1 MANVFS
7 TATLGLRVDVNQF
20 NKNMSGAARTATH
33 ALESMRLSADAFND
47 KWRDLTDGIKD
58 TKRIISGIL
67 ISQGFYTL
75 MNGLSMGAAAAL
87 EFSMNM
93 ETAAVSMEYFVDGTD
108 KAAKSL
114 AFLREMNAFAAE
126 TPFSTEDA
134 LSMSKYMQAVGI
146 SMNSTKSVLQV
157 ITDAAAATGA
167 TQENLQRIVF
177 ALGQMQTKGRIA
189 NEEIRQLANANIPIY
204 EILQEE
210 LNLTGEEISNIGN
223 YWIDADK
230 AIVAILRGLEKRYDG
245 ASERISNTVS
255 GMTDTIVDD
264 LKIIAQHAG
273 SGAYSALAGNLTGIR
288 DALDR
293 YREIAAEQGSMGL
306 FNQILIDLDAT
317 GQAGERILALIG
329 NVRQLSSQLY
339 GLYLNA
345 QPLIDVFGTG
355 LYASIS
361 AAGMTL
367 SSFISIANNAI
378 QVLNDLGITT
388 GTTGQVLA
396 SLYVAYKVSTW
407 LGALGQAAA
416 AAGYRLYEMSTAAM
430 AVLPASLQA
439 HKGLTL
445 LTAGLAGLVTYGLTA
460 LGVFQMLNNA
470 FAGLDTSK
478 TGGNIFPD
486 DYTEAL
492 KEYQQQMAEYNE
504 AIKKYQADFNAPYT
518 SVDDGVDKATSD
530 LDKLE
535 KENKKTANAVKN
547 DWVASFDEVY
557 SIPDQNK
564 GGGGAGDDAGIKMPD
579 FGSLLTLPEIKFP
592 IIDQLLPEMPEFPW
606 NDVYGG
612 GLMESEV
619 MNSDWWKSFLPFVA
633 AGAALQIGK
642 IMSKNHADAKAAN
655 AINVADVRKAVELGA
670 DDLRKVYK
678 ETLSKYDEAESLLR
692 KTLTELRNPKN
703 TDELQDVLSR
713 NLDRLVDSTEKTV
726 TKLDEVQDALKLTG
740 SARRDTSVFSL
751 AQRQS
756 ELNRLTKNID
766 EIAALQQKLADNAVA
781 TSSAGE
787 AIRKEISALRDD
799 TVRRYIKYAGKY
811 GSDAMLEDMARTVNI
826 TMPSLSSSLEDLG
839 KNLSKLVDMSAD
851 GFKNVD
857 AASSLLADTK
867 KLLGTISDQYDA
879 LGITAETVSKMRGQ
893 LDIISKAVTARK
905 TSAVNEEMLGA
916 LRAALDNKE
925 AFKDA
930 TGALGLELTR
940 LDEIAS
946 DMRKVAGESDITA
959 GALSKAVQLFDEM
972 RATSVT
978 SAQTQI
984 NLNAA
989 FKKNWDRLLSGY
1001 MPETLGAIQ
1010 RMETLGGAGLLR
1022 QFTDG
1027 TTLLKN
1033 ISSKLD
1039 VAITEAANN
1048 AQILPILRALKV
1060 DFEAVTKGTSTGI
1073 GLSAKYMPQLLAAV
1087 QQAATEAGVD
1097 AAVTAASLS
1106 KLTEA
1111 VNRGF
1116 KSVNTKS
1123 IENYLTALRNPA
1135 PPRVARDT
1143 FSVKLADASIDIAE
1157 SAKTIEEAIDRL
1169 YDAADKL
1176 VTETAIA
1183 QGISKG
1189 EATARYNDIVS
1200 EAVSALR
1207 KDFYDINF
1215 RRETPVRGI
1224 SQEAFKEEMRNIGI
1238 ELRTLPD
1245 SQADVLL
1252 KGIRSTAYDAL
1263 DALEASRSAE
1273 WAGFVRTLKEG
1284 GVFDVRKAL
1293 ATGGDMGALYT
1304 GQVSFGATPL
1314 RVLIQNLLA
1323 DTPLAAALRTPPG
1336 SATNA
1341 ISRFAGNEAEM
1352 PALRILAEYLEE
1364 NNKALYKTAS
1374 YIDESRKTLVQL
1386 DGAIGDL
1393 AGAQYPVDT
1402 KVLSS
1407 SSYNRIMSVLEQ
1419 VADID
1424 GKTIKVSAEGFQ
1436 KFLEVEPSYALQ
1448 IAAQAKVLGTNTAS
1462 LAIFDQQVSGLLK
1475 TLGDVSDINIA
1486 TRTGEN
1492 VLKSRI
1498 REAIVDALSDS
1509 TTKKT
1514 FADTLRLIEFEIPES
1529 AKKTVD
1535 DLSDFLRWSE
1545 ITISEMARDMKLSNE
1560 DLIKLFDIRLASG
1573 ESIGAEGLFRYI
1585 GKNFTWGN
1593 NAPGAINQLIRALDP
1608 LLKSGRAEYIAEG
1621 VRRLSAI
1628 QGTLQATLDTA
1639 KQGTKLTDE
1648 LVVRLQTNKM
1658 GGAIQEV
1665 RMTGEEILST
1675 IRNIDEYQKAIS
1687 GYQYA
1692 LVTQTNDYLRQLA
1705 EAKALGKG
1713 LTDVAYTTV
1722 KNGEVIEHTVE
1733 EILRKAISSSK
1744 QLEKIYTAVD
1754 KKLSSQLA
1762 SMLEMGRLT
1771 DVENPFRVANIYEL
1785 TEILEEFRD
1794 GTKALNSASDEL
1806 PKVVK
1811 EALSTATV
1819 NVQDEIADT
1828 VSMLEAGAK
1837 AQLDAADDI
1846 KQALEQGK
1854 LAGSTS
1860 ANEAAEAI
1868 REATAATKAATE
1880 NAAEAAEHSADAAK
1894 AAREAAEAASAAS
1907 TGTGSV
1913 KFGNYL
1919 STDDLLKLLQ
1929 EVKFD
1934 PSKTYT
1940 VLRNEGTG
1948 MGETVV
1954 KISGKRLSEMQEL
1967 GSTGLIQATIL
1978 DEYGKTIYEPAMQLS
1993 AAATDFAKLL
2003 NFVGSDDG
2011 MKLASLLGMDN
2022 FLKFSNNFMDE
2033 LVAKILTDAGKTP
2046 TIAFSD
2052 AVGGLM
2058 DDFFA
2063 SIDDVDFDSV
2073 TKLIGEAY
2081 SGIGDNFVK
2090 NLDLLLD
2097 GGLSPKLA
2105 KKVTQYLDDVIGDGL
2120 GITAEEV
2127 SRQLSKSTTL
2137 LGRGVTKKYADEISL
2152 AAEEA
2157 LESASKQVADSLGTI
2172 APELKLSDDLA
2183 EALSE
2188 AGSLGKVA
2196 GKGAGAVG
2204 KGLKASD
2211 IIFDGVAG
2219 IGVLDVLGIGL
2230 EGYLAAGDA
2239 AAINNIV
2246 TGSLQQDSELTE
2258 ALAKLDAAGVS
2269 LGELAA
2275 TGEGFFHSLKSWFGA
2290 GDLTNAAYSS
2300 VGVETG
2306 ATALG
2311 GLATLGVGAL
2321 STAAWPAALAGAIV
2335 SAGTSLIYGLTGGDT
2350 VGNQYSD
2357 AYISALEH
2365 DTIYNNALKAG
2376 LTEEEA
2382 RLVSD
2387 KELALYGDL
2396 ILSDLDTGFWKGEDM
2411 KKFLYGQTDG
2421 YGQAASRLSGTSE
2434 YATQN
2439 RLMRLMQA
2447 LGDKDVYMVEWS
2459 EGNSTPIDYGGRGAA
2474 TTARGETWQQM
2485 YKDSQDLGLEDVL
2498 YQTGNL
2504 EGMVQV
2510 LDYIFKRGNY
2520 DSDVAKEF
2528 FKNYGE
2534 EELAYLR
2541 TTEYGDY
2548 MEAYENAEEF
2558 VSMLNELGVLST
2570 DLQAFIDEGQ
2580 LAGVIQAAVNFK
2592 NDANASMSAMLDVFK
2607 QFSAPVDGVDGAYV
2621 QKQAS
2626 WISSDD
2632 DMSDDQAGQAMLN
2645 VFNGMSKEVTDMLL
2659 EEYGI
2664 AINAQVKEF
2673 ENSSGQMVSELYT
2686 AVQLDTAKL
2695 QDDIVGWTVDLP
2707 DNISLDGASLSA
2719 NDIEVLA
2726 QAGIQINSDGTV
2738 SFMKALNENITGTER
2753 EASLTADDLSKYVLD
2768 TLAGSGISI
2777 NAGEKSAGVDLD
2789 SAALA
2794 GNMTSAMF
2802 RSTLSSGEVS
2812 QAMLDAL
2819 SGLGRVLD
2827 SGYIE
2832 ITNKAVLNGEMT
2844 IAEYIDSMGAAA
2856 DRLSPEVRDAL
2867 LRIDA
2872 VIAQGGEA
2880 SAQAA
2885 AEWADGI
2892 KMKSPI
2898 DADELTPEIQ
2908 AAFKE
2913 IGISFAYEGDQLMM
2927 GINRLGD
2934 NLKDGMTL
2942 IPEETWD
2949 TLNESVKMGLRAL
2962 GVTWTTEAGM
2972 VKVDI
2977 SNTLGSL
2984 VSANDITPSI
2994 TAAFDQLGYTFSYN
3008 GDRIV
3013 GILDEKG
3020 NLVKNS
3026 LLKIPE
3032 EIYNTIDPAVITALE
3047 DLGADISLTGDQAM
3061 IDLSALISTGVGDVV
3076 ATFVEQP
3083 ELWNQ
3088 IPEQVKATLEQAG
3101 IVTEEGLLKINSKTI
3116 SGLQPIGE
3124 KWVGFWENMPE
3135 DTREAMEQAG
3145 INTDQGLFTIEKYI
3159 DETSIPD
3166 GVDAIIKKFDELP
3179 PEMQEAILA
3188 AGDAINENGY
3198 VIYDATADAVL
3209 SMEEAIIANKDG
3221 AITAAQ
3227 TMAEEI
3233 GKAVSEAIRSAAQLE
3248 NLQTRAKSIANSGLF
3263 HWGETTDTG
3272 TSATYNKEGYT
3283 VFKTY
3288 SSSGSHNG
3296 YVVFKNSTGESKR
3309 LSKDEYEKFN
3319 GFATGGTTTE
3329 GLTLAGERGRELAV
3343 LPNGKIVMLGANG
3356 RGELADLPEGT
3367 RVLNNEDT
3375 EAVLKYAGPVTGI
3388 RKLAEGNTTI
3398 KETGLLDTRVGTVA
3412 SAPEGEE
3419 TVDFSSQTIGNIDAI
3434 VSSYMTAHKE
3444 AMEVAIRG
3452 AVGALSEIQTSESN
3466 ELTQVLSEGFSS
3478 IVGAVDSN
3486 ISKLSGS
3493 LTAAIDAAAD
3503 SVQNA
3508 VSTIRVNVNKGSNI
3522 ATGGSTGTGTGNK
3535 PSSNSG
3541 SNSGSNIGS
3550 TVGSLIGPVIGS
3562 IPGLIGSIAGGTIG
3576 SVIGNLVRNKS
3587 RVAGSAKGSLV
3598 TKDALYRAGELGLNE
3613 AIIPLEQ
3620 PDVLDKVGS
3629 AIGGY
3634 VTTGAAVTKE
3644 DIDAATQ
3651 LLIEAWAVAVRGAVA
3666 AITENQ
3672 VNYTNELGG
3681 KIEGIIDVVDE
3692 NLGKLEALETLAAA
3706 VDTLSSYIQQI
3717 NSEVPQNTETLAAAV
3732 DTLSSYI
3739 QQINSE
3745 VQQNT
3750 ETTATGFDELPVG
3763 LTAEFGQWFVDSLA
3777 AAREAY
3783 GSATTDADRAAAHQ
3797 IAEDVRSLL
3806 GYSGGPDGSQYIPL
3820 SPSGDS
3826 DALTGI
3832 AEQLSTK
3839 LDANAASI
3847 IAQLVSIE
3855 KTGSTFYD
3863 QLLKSDVETYNKWS
3877 ATYAAAQSN
3886 LQSIVNAAAITV
3898 ANEVGS
3904 YVNWSQNTISALQ
3917 AEIASLRAA
3926 LSSTS
3931 TRSTIKGSAKG
3942 SLVTKDALY
3951 RAGELGLNEAI
3962 IPLEQPDVLDKVGK
3976 AIGEEVPGTAVSIK
3990 ELTARVTYTDDALS
4004 QLNGLLEAN
4013 IVIHKEAMEVAIRGA
4028 VGALSEIQTDES
4040 NELTQALSEGFNGTS
4055 HDLTKAISEASS
4067 SITEAISSQTSSLTS
4082 AIDSA
4087 SDSVAAAISNIKLSA
4102 GSSLAGKEDGNTSGG
4117 SAGTSGTGTGTAG
4130 SNTGSVVGSLIGPV
4144 IGSIPGLIG
4153 GTIGAVIGGLISSS
4167 KNTARVR
4174 GSASGSL
4181 VTKDAL
4187 YRAGELGLNEAIIP
4201 LERPD
4206 VLSKVGKAIGE
4217 EVPTAKQDNKHISTY
4232 VLFTDDSLKQLGGVL
4247 DTYTTVHK
4255 EAMEVAIRGA
4265 VGALLEYQTN
4275 DSTRIWELIS
4285 ESTNTIAD
4293 ELSSQTETI
4302 SDTADSLSGDI
4313 TNAANS
4319 TGSSITSAIGRLSST
4334 LSSAISA
4341 AAADITAA
4349 VNSIEIN
4356 TGFGPNINVSAGGIG
4371 IDDSSGD
4378 SAGTSGTG
4386 TAGPNTGSVVGGLI
4400 GPVIGSIPGLIGGT
4414 IGGIISGVVG
4424 GLTGKKNKKSKIKG
4438 SAGGSLVTEDALY
4451 RAGELGLNEAIIPLE
4466 RPDVLRQVGS
4476 AIASF
4481 MPPER
4486 EQLVAVAGM
4495 RNAGVNV
4502 QPPAAPVQDPR
4513 FTADALAQ
4521 RVLETVL
4528 PQIAFAAASNG
4539 DEENKRPLYVGT
4551 LIADEQGLKTLE
4563 RRLYDIRQLEATRR

>member
-273 SGAYSALAGNLTGIR
+273 SGAYSALAENLTGIR

-293 YREIAAEQGSMGL
+293 YREIATEQGSMGL

-329 NVRQLSSQLY
+329 NVRQLGSQLY

-367 SSFISIANNAI
+367 SSFISIANNAV

-416 AAGYRLYEMSTAAM
+416 AAGYRLYEVSTAAM

-530 LDKLE
+530 LEKLE

-564 GGGGAGDDAGIKMPD
+564 GGGGAGDDTGIEMPD

-619 MNSDWWKSFLPFVA
+619 MNSNWWKSFLPFIA

-642 IMSKNHADAKAAN
+642 IMAKNHADAKAAN
-655 AINVADVRKAVELGA
+655 AKNAADVRKAVELGA

-678 ETLSKYDEAESLLR
+678 ETLSKYDEAESLLH

-703 TDELQDVLSR
+703 TAELQDVLSR

-740 SARRDTSVFSL
+740 SARRDTSVFGL

-756 ELNRLTKNID
+756 QLNRLTKNID

-799 TVRRYIKYAGKY
+799 TVRGYIKYAGKY

-839 KNLSKLVDMSAD
+839 KNLGKLVDMSAD

-879 LGITAETVSKMRGQ
+879 LGITAETVSKMQGQ
-893 LDIISKAVTARK
+893 LGIISKAVTARK
-905 TSAVNEEMLGA
+905 TSAVNEEMLGV

-930 TGALGLELTR
+930 TGVLGLELTR

-972 RATSVT
+972 RAASVT

-989 FKKNWDRLLSGY
+989 FKKNWGRLLSGY

-1048 AQILPILRALKV
+1048 AQVLPILKALKA

-1087 QQAATEAGVD
+1087 QQAATEAGAD

-1123 IENYLTALRNPA
+1123 IESYLTALRNPA
-1135 PPRVARDT
+1135 PPRVAQDT

-1157 SAKTIEEAIDRL
+1157 SAKTIEEAVDKL

-1183 QGISKG
+1183 QGVSKG

-1224 SQEAFKEEMRNIGI
+1224 SQEAFKEEMRNIGV

-1284 GVFDVRKAL
+1284 GVFDIRKAL
-1293 ATGGDMGALYT
+1293 ATGGDMGALYA

-1436 KFLEVEPSYALQ
+1436 KFLEVETSYALQ

-1492 VLKSRI
+1492 ILKSRI

-1535 DLSDFLRWSE
+1535 ELSDFLRWSE
-1545 ITISEMARDMKLSNE
+1545 ITISEMARDMKLSTD

-1593 NAPGAINQLIRALDP
+1593 NAPGAVNQLIRALDP
-1608 LLKSGRAEYIAEG
+1608 LLKSGRTEYIAEG

-1713 LTDVAYTTV
+1713 LTDAAYTTV

-1744 QLEKIYTAVD
+1744 QLEKIHTVVD

-1837 AQLDAADDI
+1837 AQLDAADAI

-1894 AAREAAEAASAAS
+1894 AAREAAEAAYTAGA
-1907 TGTGSV
+1907 GTGSV

-1919 STDDLLKLLQ
+1919 STDELLKLFQ

-1948 MGETVV
+1948 MGETVA

-1967 GSTGLIQATIL
+1967 GRTGLIQATIL
-1978 DEYGKTIYEPAMQLS
+1978 DEYGKIVYEPAMQLS

-2011 MKLASLLGMDN
+2011 MKLASLLGMDD

-2058 DDFFA
+2058 DEFFA
-2063 SIDDVDFDSV
+2063 SIDDADFDSI
-2073 TKLIGEAY
+2073 TKLISEAY
-2081 SGIGDNFVK
+2081 SGVGDNFVK

-2105 KKVTQYLDDVIGDGL
+2105 KKVTSYLDDVIGDGL
-2120 GITAEEV
+2120 GLTAEEV

-2157 LESASKQVADSLGTI
+2157 LESASKQVADALGTVT
-2172 APELKLSDDLA
+2172 PELKLSDDLA

-2196 GKGAGAVG
+2196 GESASAVG
-2204 KGLKASD
+2204 KGLKAGD
-2211 IIFDGVAG
+2211 IIFGGAAGVG
-2219 IGVLDVLGIGL
+2219 LLDVLGIGL
-2230 EGYLAAGDA
+2230 EGYFAAGDA

-2246 TGSLQQDSELTE
+2246 TGGLQQDSELTE

-2275 TGEGFFHSLKSWFGA
+2275 TGEGFFHSLKGWFGA

-2311 GLATLGVGAL
+2311 GLAALGVGAL

-2396 ILSDLDTGFWKGEDM
+2396 ILSDLDTGFWKGDDM

-2421 YGQAASRLSGTSE
+2421 YDQAASRLSGTSE

-2459 EGNSTPIDYGGRGAA
+2459 EGNSTPIDYGSGGAA
-2474 TTARGETWQQM
+2474 TKARGETWQQM

-2570 DLQAFIDEGQ
+2570 DLQTFIDEGQ

-2632 DMSDDQAGQAMLN
+2632 DMSDDQAGQAILN

-2686 AVQLDTAKL
+2686 AVQLNTAKL

-2738 SFMKALNENITGTER
+2738 SFMKALNENTTGTER

-2768 TLAGSGISI
+2768 TLAGSGITI

-2892 KMKSPI
+2892 TMKSPI

-2927 GINRLGD
+2927 VINRLGD

-2977 SNTLGSL
+2977 SSTLGSL

-3008 GDRIV
+3008 GDRII

-3020 NLVKNS
+3020 NLVKDN

-3032 EIYNTIDPAVITALE
+3032 EIYNTIDPAVVTALE
-3047 DLGADISLTGDQAM
+3047 DLGADISLTGGQAM
-3061 IDLSALISTGVGDVV
+3061 IDLSALVSTGVGDVI

-3088 IPEQVKATLEQAG
+3088 IPEQVKATLAQAG

-3209 SMEEAIIANKDG
+3209 SMEEAITENKDG

-3233 GKAVSEAIRSAAQLE
+3233 GKAVSEAILSAAQLE
-3248 NLQTRAKSIANSGLF
+3248 NLQERAKSIANSGLF
-3263 HWGETTDTG
+3263 HWGETTDMG

-3288 SSSGSHNG
+3288 SASGSHNG
-3296 YVVFKNSTGESKR
+3296 YVVFKNSTGEGKR

-3319 GFATGGTTTE
+3319 GFATGGTTTK
-3329 GLTLAGERGRELAV
+3329 GLTLAGEQGRELAV

-3356 RGELADLPEGT
+3356 HGELADLPEGT
-3367 RVLNNEDT
+3367 RILNNEDT
-3375 EAVLKYAGPVTGI
+3375 EQVMKYAGSQAT
-3388 RKLAEGNTTI
+3388 LSAYADGNA
-3398 KETGLLDTRVGTVA
+3398 DVV
-3412 SAPEGEE
+3412 
-3419 TVDFSSQTIGNIDAI
+3419 
-3434 VSSYMTAHKE
+3434 VSSDAGAE
-3444 AMEVAIRG
+3444 AGNSSVATLVSFVQALFEAYNASLMQDEEVPVSGPQDNSAEVVALAIRG
-3452 AVGALSEIQTSESN
+3452 AVAAITEFIGAQSAAHIDSVDEAATRIVEAIESGTTELDNSLSSAISSLKSAVSDSYSRSSDDTYDWRKVVAEAAKEWAAATTDEEREAAHKKAEEARATQGFSGGPDGSQFIILTPEQQAEILGKTTIRASAYGSLVSSDQLVRVGEYGKSEAILPLEQPSVMAGVGDAIGAYVTPQTGITVDDINAAVQLLSEAWALALRGAVAAVTENQVNYTAELGGKIEGIIDVVDDNLGELEALESLATAVTNLSSLIQGIKTAVEDSTTTTATGFSELPAGLTAEFGQWFIDSLETAREAYGSATTDEERAAAHQMAEDVRALLGYSGGPDGSQRIPLRGYADGTDGAYEALMSAQSQHNTDLLRQLETSEKAT
-3466 ELTQVLSEGFSS
+3466 EAFR
-3478 IVGAVDSN
+3478 DSLLKTFLDN
-3486 ISKLSGS
+3486 YSKFMASY
-3493 LTAAIDAAAD
+3493 AAAN
-3503 SVQNA
+3503 SEELATINAAAVTVANA
-3508 VSTIRVNVNKGSNI
+3508 VGSYVDWSQNTISALQSEVASLQSALASGNLSTIKGS
-3522 ATGGSTGTGTGNK
+3522 A
-3535 PSSNSG
+3535 
-3541 SNSGSNIGS
+3541 
-3550 TVGSLIGPVIGS
+3550 
-3562 IPGLIGSIAGGTIG
+3562 
-3576 SVIGNLVRNKS
+3576 R
-3587 RVAGSAKGSLV
+3587 GSLV
-3598 TKDALYRAGELGLNE
+3598 TKDALYRAGEGGLNE

-3620 PDVLDKVGS
+3620 PAIMGKVGATIAS
-3629 AIGGY
+3629 YVPTGGGDYSEVLNHIDLNAETIALAI
-3634 VTTGAAVTKE
+3634 
-3644 DIDAATQ
+3644 
-3651 LLIEAWAVAVRGAVA
+3651 RGAVA
-3666 AITENQ
+3666 AVAENEG
-3672 VNYTNELGG
+3672 NYTNELFG

-3692 NLGKLEALETLAAA
+3692 NLGELEALES
-3706 VDTLSSYIQQI
+3706 LSSSVSNLGNVAGAISELRSTFEETNVTISGLPGALSAEIVTAMTEQI
-3717 NSEVPQNTETLAAAV
+3717 AQAGIDYNN
-3732 DTLSSYI
+3732 
-3739 QQINSE
+3739 
-3745 VQQNT
+3745 
-3750 ETTATGFDELPVG
+3750 
-3763 LTAEFGQWFVDSLA
+3763 
-3777 AAREAY
+3777 
-3783 GSATTDADRAAAHQ
+3783 ATTDEERELAHRT
-3797 IAEDVRSLL
+3797 AEEARKVL
-3806 GYSGGPDGSQYIPL
+3806 GYSGGPDGSEYIPL
-3820 SPSGDS
+3820 NNYSSIFTAQGDVLQS
-3826 DALTGI
+3826 I
-3832 AEQLSTK
+3832 AEQFTTLFSTQHSEIK
-3839 LDANAASI
+3839 LQLTTLAKNQDTFVTTLTAQIGSGKDEI
-3847 IAQLVSIE
+3847 IAEIQA
-3855 KTGSTFYD
+3855 GS
-3863 QLLKSDVETYNKWS
+3863 
-3877 ATYAAAQSN
+3877 
-3886 LQSIVNAAAITV
+3886 ITV
-3898 ANEVGS
+3898 ANAVGS
-3904 YVNWSQNTISALQ
+3904 YVDWSQNTISSLQRQVATLQSAL
-3917 AEIASLRAA
+3917 AASK
-3926 LSSTS
+3926 T
-3931 TRSTIKGSAKG
+3931 AK
-3942 SLVTKDALY
+3942 
-3951 RAGELGLNEAI
+3951 
-3962 IPLEQPDVLDKVGK
+3962 
-3976 AIGEEVPGTAVSIK
+3976 
-3990 ELTARVTYTDDALS
+3990 
-4004 QLNGLLEAN
+4004 
-4013 IVIHKEAMEVAIRGA
+4013 
-4028 VGALSEIQTDES
+4028 
-4040 NELTQALSEGFNGTS
+4040 
-4055 HDLTKAISEASS
+4055 
-4067 SITEAISSQTSSLTS
+4067 
-4082 AIDSA
+4082 
-4087 SDSVAAAISNIKLSA
+4087 
-4102 GSSLAGKEDGNTSGG
+4102 
-4117 SAGTSGTGTGTAG
+4117 
-4130 SNTGSVVGSLIGPV
+4130 
-4144 IGSIPGLIG
+4144 
-4153 GTIGAVIGGLISSS
+4153 
-4167 KNTARVR
+4167 

-4187 YRAGELGLNEAIIP
+4187 YRAGE
-4201 LERPD
+4201 
-4206 VLSKVGKAIGE
+4206 
-4217 EVPTAKQDNKHISTY
+4217 
-4232 VLFTDDSLKQLGGVL
+4232 F
-4247 DTYTTVHK
+4247 
-4255 EAMEVAIRGA
+4255 
-4265 VGALLEYQTN
+4265 
-4275 DSTRIWELIS
+4275 
-4285 ESTNTIAD
+4285 
-4293 ELSSQTETI
+4293 
-4302 SDTADSLSGDI
+4302 
-4313 TNAANS
+4313 
-4319 TGSSITSAIGRLSST
+4319 
-4334 LSSAISA
+4334 
-4341 AAADITAA
+4341 
-4349 VNSIEIN
+4349 
-4356 TGFGPNINVSAGGIG
+4356 
-4371 IDDSSGD
+4371 
-4378 SAGTSGTG
+4378 
-4386 TAGPNTGSVVGGLI
+4386 
-4400 GPVIGSIPGLIGGT
+4400 
-4414 IGGIISGVVG
+4414 
-4424 GLTGKKNKKSKIKG
+4424 
-4438 SAGGSLVTEDALY
+4438 
-4451 RAGELGLNEAIIPLE
+4451 GLNEAIIPLE

-4502 QPPAAPVQDPR
+4502 QPPTAPVQDPR

-4528 PQIAFAAASNG
+4528 PQIAFAAAGNG

>member
-20 NKNMSGAARTATH
+20 NKNMSGAARTATQ
-33 ALESMRLSADAFND
+33 ALESMRLSADAFSD
-47 KWRDLTDGIKD
+47 KWKGITDGIKD

-114 AFLREMNAFAAE
+114 AFLREMNSFAAE

-264 LKIIAQHAG
+264 LKIIAQQAG
-273 SGAYSALAGNLTGIR
+273 SGVYDALAENLTGIR

-293 YREIAAEQGSMGL
+293 YREIATEQGSMGL

-317 GQAGERILALIG
+317 GQVGERILALIG
-329 NVRQLSSQLY
+329 NVRQLGSQLY

-367 SSFISIANNAI
+367 SSFISIANNAV

-407 LGALGQAAA
+407 LGALGQTAA

-504 AIKKYQADFNAPYT
+504 AIKKYQEDFNAPYT

-530 LDKLE
+530 LEELE

-557 SIPDQNK
+557 SIPDQNQS
-564 GGGGAGDDAGIKMPD
+564 GSGTGDDDGIEVPD

-592 IIDQLLPEMPEFPW
+592 TIDQLLPEMPEFPW
-606 NDVYGG
+606 NDVYGD

-619 MNSDWWKSFLPFVA
+619 MNSNWWKSFLPFVA

-655 AINVADVRKAVELGA
+655 AKHAEDVRKAVELGA

-692 KTLTELRNPKN
+692 KNLTELRNPKN
-703 TDELQDVLSR
+703 TAELQDVLSR

-740 SARRDTSVFSL
+740 NARRDTSVFSL

-756 ELNRLTKNID
+756 QLNRLTKNID

-781 TSSAGE
+781 TSAAGE
-787 AIRKEISALRDD
+787 AIRKEISTLRDD
-799 TVRRYIKYAGKY
+799 TVRGYIKYAGKY

-839 KNLSKLVDMSAD
+839 KNLGELVDMSAD

-879 LGITAETVSKMRGQ
+879 LGITAETVSKMQGQ
-893 LDIISKAVTARK
+893 LGIISKAVTARK
-905 TSAVNEEMLGA
+905 TSAVNEEMLSA
-916 LRAALDNKE
+916 LRTALDNKE

-930 TGALGLELTR
+930 TSVLGLELTR

-959 GALSKAVQLFDEM
+959 GALSKAVQLFDEI
-972 RATSVT
+972 RAASVT
-978 SAQTQI
+978 SAQTQS

-989 FKKNWDRLLSGY
+989 FKKNWSRLLSGY

-1022 QFTDG
+1022 QFADG
-1027 TTLLKN
+1027 TTLLKT

-1039 VAITEAANN
+1039 VAITEATNN
-1048 AQILPILRALKV
+1048 AQVLPILKALKA
-1060 DFEAVTKGTSTGI
+1060 DFEAVTKGTSTGV

-1087 QQAATEAGVD
+1087 QQAATEAGAD
-1097 AAVTAASLS
+1097 AAVTAESLS

-1116 KSVNTKS
+1116 KGVNTKN
-1123 IENYLTALRNPA
+1123 IESYLTALRNPA

-1157 SAKTIEEAIDRL
+1157 SAKTIEEAVDKL

-1183 QGISKG
+1183 QGVSKG
-1189 EATARYNDIVS
+1189 EATAKYNDIVS

-1224 SQEAFKEEMRNIGI
+1224 SQEAFKEEMRNIGV

-1284 GVFDVRKAL
+1284 GVFDIRKAL
-1293 ATGGDMGALYT
+1293 ATGGDMGALYA

-1336 SATNA
+1336 SATNV

-1402 KVLSS
+1402 KVLAS

-1424 GKTIKVSAEGFQ
+1424 GKTIKVSAEGFK
-1436 KFLEVEPSYALQ
+1436 KFLEVETSYALQ

-1529 AKKTVD
+1529 AKKTVGE
-1535 DLSDFLRWSE
+1535 LSDFLRWSE
-1545 ITISEMARDMKLSNE
+1545 ITISEMARDMKLSTE

-1593 NAPGAINQLIRALDP
+1593 NAPGAVNQLIRALDP
-1608 LLKSGRAEYIAEG
+1608 LLKSGRTEYIAEG

-1648 LVVRLQTNKM
+1648 LVVQLQTNKM

-1675 IRNIDEYQKAIS
+1675 IRSIDEYQKVIS

-1705 EAKALGKG
+1705 EAKALGKS
-1713 LTDVAYTTV
+1713 LTDAAYTTV
-1722 KNGEVIEHTVE
+1722 KNGEVVEHTVE

-1744 QLEKIYTAVD
+1744 QLEKIYTVVD
-1754 KKLSSQLA
+1754 KKVSSQLA

-1794 GTKALNSASDEL
+1794 GTKALSSASDEL
-1806 PKVVK
+1806 LKAVK

-1819 NVQDEIADT
+1819 NVQDEIADI
-1828 VSMLEAGAK
+1828 VGMLEAGAK
-1837 AQLDAADDI
+1837 AQLDTADAI
-1846 KQALEQGK
+1846 KQALEQSK

-1868 REATAATKAATE
+1868 KEAAAATEAATE

-1913 KFGNYL
+1913 KFGSYL
-1919 STDDLLKLLQ
+1919 STDELLKLFQ

-1940 VLRNEGTG
+1940 VLRSEGAG
-1948 MGETVV
+1948 MGETVT
-1954 KISGKRLSEMQEL
+1954 KISGKRLSEMQDL
-1967 GSTGLIQATIL
+1967 GRTGLTQATIL
-1978 DEYGKTIYEPAMQLS
+1978 DEYGKIVYEPAMQLS

-2011 MKLASLLGMDN
+2011 MKLASLLGMDD

-2063 SIDDVDFDSV
+2063 SIDAADFDSV
-2073 TKLIGEAY
+2073 TKLISEAY
-2081 SGIGDNFVK
+2081 SGVGDNFVK

-2105 KKVTQYLDDVIGDGL
+2105 KKVTSYLDDVIGDGL

-2157 LESASKQVADSLGTI
+2157 LESASKQVADALGTVT
-2172 APELKLSDDLA
+2172 PELKLSDDLA

-2188 AGSLGKVA
+2188 AGSLGKAA
-2196 GKGAGAVG
+2196 GEGASAVG

-2211 IIFDGVAG
+2211 VIFGGAAG
-2219 IGVLDVLGIGL
+2219 IGILDVLGIGL

-2239 AAINNIV
+2239 TAINNIV
-2246 TGSLQQDSELTE
+2246 TGGLQQDSELTE

-2275 TGEGFFHSLKSWFGA
+2275 TGDGFFHSLKGWFGA

-2311 GLATLGVGAL
+2311 GLAALGVGAL

-2396 ILSDLDTGFWKGEDM
+2396 ILSDLDTGFWKNDDM

-2421 YGQAASRLSGTSE
+2421 YDQAASRLSGSSE

-2459 EGNSTPIDYGGRGAA
+2459 EGNSTPIDYGSGGAA
-2474 TTARGETWQQM
+2474 TKARGETWQQM

-2570 DLQAFIDEGQ
+2570 DLQTFIDEGQ

-2632 DMSDDQAGQAMLN
+2632 NMSDDQAGQAMLN

-2673 ENSSGQMVSELYT
+2673 ENSSGQMVNELYT

-2738 SFMKALNENITGTER
+2738 SFMKALNENTTGTER
-2753 EASLTADDLSKYVLD
+2753 EASLTADDLSKYILD
-2768 TLAGSGISI
+2768 TLAGSGITI
-2777 NAGEKSAGVDLD
+2777 NAGEKSAGVNLD

-2794 GNMTSAMF
+2794 GSMTSAMF
-2802 RSTLSSGEVS
+2802 RSTVSSGEVS
-2812 QAMLDAL
+2812 QSMMDAL
-2819 SGLGRVLD
+2819 SGLGRILD

-2856 DRLSPEVRDAL
+2856 DRLSPEVLDAL

-2880 SAQAA
+2880 SAKAA

-2892 KMKSPI
+2892 TMKSPI

-2927 GINRLGD
+2927 VINRLGD

-2942 IPEETWD
+2942 IPEETWNS
-2949 TLNESVKMGLRAL
+2949 LNESVKMGLREL

-2994 TAAFDQLGYTFSYN
+2994 TAAFDQLGYTFSYS

-3020 NLVKNS
+3020 NLVKDS

-3047 DLGADISLTGDQAM
+3047 DLGADISLTGGQAM

-3135 DTREAMEQAG
+3135 DTREAMDQAG
-3145 INTDQGLFTIEKYI
+3145 VNTSQGLFTIEKYI

-3198 VIYDATADAVL
+3198 VIYNATADAVL
-3209 SMEEAIIANKDG
+3209 SMEEAITENKDG

-3227 TMAEEI
+3227 TMADEI
-3233 GKAVSEAIRSAAQLE
+3233 GKAVSEAILSAAQLE
-3248 NLQTRAKSIANSGLF
+3248 NLQTRAKSIANNGVF
-3263 HWGETTDTG
+3263 HWGETTDMG

-3296 YVVFKNSTGESKR
+3296 YVVFKNSTGEGKR

-3319 GFATGGTTTE
+3319 GFATGGTTTK
-3329 GLTLAGERGRELAV
+3329 GLTLAGEQGRELAV

-3356 RGELADLPEGT
+3356 RGELTDLPEGT
-3367 RVLNNEDT
+3367 RILNNEDT
-3375 EAVLKYAGPVTGI
+3375 EQVMKYAGSQAT
-3388 RKLAEGNTTI
+3388 LSAYADGNA
-3398 KETGLLDTRVGTVA
+3398 DVV
-3412 SAPEGEE
+3412 
-3419 TVDFSSQTIGNIDAI
+3419 
-3434 VSSYMTAHKE
+3434 VSSDAGAE
-3444 AMEVAIRG
+3444 AGNSSMATLVAFAQAMLAAYNASLMQDEQSVDEGYNVATDTISLAIRG
-3452 AVGALSEIQTSESN
+3452 AVAALTEFSMARWSEHAKNLDDQTTSIVEAIDALSED
-3466 ELTQVLSEGFSS
+3466 LSS
-3478 IVGAVDSN
+3478 
-3486 ISKLSGS
+3486 
-3493 LTAAIDAAAD
+3493 AIGTLNDA
-3503 SVQNA
+3503 
-3508 VSTIRVNVNKGSNI
+3508 
-3522 ATGGSTGTGTGNK
+3522 
-3535 PSSNSG
+3535 
-3541 SNSGSNIGS
+3541 
-3550 TVGSLIGPVIGS
+3550 IGS
-3562 IPGLIGSIAGGTIG
+3562 IDTSSGTGSGTGSAEKQYPEHWYTEDGSIDFSTVVKDTGSTAAAFEALGYVQNENGTWY
-3576 SVIGNLVRNKS
+3576 KPK
-3587 RVAGSAKGSLV
+3587 GSAKGSLI
-3598 TKDALYRAGELGLNE
+3598 TKDALYRAGEGGLNE

-3620 PDVLDKVGS
+3620 PSVMDKVG
-3629 AIGGY
+3629 ATIGSY
-3634 VTTGAAVTKE
+3634 VSGTGGITKE
-3644 DIDAATQ
+3644 DLDAAVQ
-3651 LLIEAWAVAVRGAVA
+3651 LLSEAWALALRGAVA
-3666 AITENQ
+3666 AVAENQ
-3672 VNYTNELGG
+3672 VTYTKELGN

-3692 NLGKLEALETLAAA
+3692 NLGKLEALDNLA
-3706 VDTLSSYIQQI
+3706 SIM
-3717 NSEVPQNTETLAAAV
+3717 SELNGYFQH
-3732 DTLSSYI
+3732 I
-3739 QQINSE
+3739 SE
-3745 VQQNT
+3745 AIDEGNVIA
-3750 ETTATGFDELPVG
+3750 ATGFGELSAG
-3763 LTAEFGQWFVDSLA
+3763 LTAEFGQWFVDSMA

-3783 GSATTDADRAAAHQ
+3783 GSATTDEERAAAHQ
-3797 IAEDVRSLL
+3797 MAEDVRALL
-3806 GYSGGPDGSQYIPL
+3806 GYSGGSDGSQHIPL
-3820 SPSGDS
+3820 RGYADDTVGAYEALMSAQSQHNTDLLLQLETSEKAAEAFRDS
-3826 DALTGI
+3826 
-3832 AEQLSTK
+3832 
-3839 LDANAASI
+3839 
-3847 IAQLVSIE
+3847 
-3855 KTGSTFYD
+3855 
-3863 QLLKSDVETYNKWS
+3863 LLKTFLDNYTKFMASYTTANSEEL
-3877 ATYAAAQSN
+3877 AT
-3886 LQSIVNAAAITV
+3886 INAAAVTV
-3898 ANEVGS
+3898 ANAVGS
-3904 YVNWSQNTISALQ
+3904 YVDWSQNTISALQ
-3917 AEIASLRAA
+3917 AEVASLQNA
-3926 LSSTS
+3926 LSSKNL
-3931 TRSTIKGSAKG
+3931 STIKGSAKG

-3951 RAGELGLNEAI
+3951 RAGEGGLNEAI
-3962 IPLEQPDVLDKVGK
+3962 IPLEQPEVMGKVG
-3976 AIGEEVPGTAVSIK
+3976 ATIASYVPTGGGDYSEVLNHIDLNAETI
-3990 ELTARVTYTDDALS
+3990 AL
-4004 QLNGLLEAN
+4004 
-4013 IVIHKEAMEVAIRGA
+4013 AIRGA
-4028 VGALSEIQTDES
+4028 VAAVAENEGNYT
-4040 NELTQALSEGFNGTS
+4040 NELFGKIEGIIDVVDENLGELEALESLSSSVNNLGNVAG
-4055 HDLTKAISEASS
+4055 AISELRS
-4067 SITEAISSQTSSLTS
+4067 TFEETNVT
-4082 AIDSA
+4082 
-4087 SDSVAAAISNIKLSA
+4087 
-4102 GSSLAGKEDGNTSGG
+4102 
-4117 SAGTSGTGTGTAG
+4117 
-4130 SNTGSVVGSLIGPV
+4130 
-4144 IGSIPGLIG
+4144 
-4153 GTIGAVIGGLISSS
+4153 IGGLPGTLSAEIVTALTAQIAQAGIDYGNATTDEERELAHRTAEEARKVLGYSGGPDGSEYIPLNDYSGIFTAQSDTLQSIAEQFTTLFNTQHSEIKLQLTTLAKNQETFVTTLTAQIGSGKDEIIAEIQAGSITVANAVGSYVDWSQNTISSLQRQVAALQSALAAS
-4167 KNTARVR
+4167 KTAK

-4187 YRAGELGLNEAIIP
+4187 YRAGE
-4201 LERPD
+4201 
-4206 VLSKVGKAIGE
+4206 
-4217 EVPTAKQDNKHISTY
+4217 
-4232 VLFTDDSLKQLGGVL
+4232 F
-4247 DTYTTVHK
+4247 
-4255 EAMEVAIRGA
+4255 
-4265 VGALLEYQTN
+4265 
-4275 DSTRIWELIS
+4275 
-4285 ESTNTIAD
+4285 
-4293 ELSSQTETI
+4293 
-4302 SDTADSLSGDI
+4302 
-4313 TNAANS
+4313 
-4319 TGSSITSAIGRLSST
+4319 
-4334 LSSAISA
+4334 
-4341 AAADITAA
+4341 
-4349 VNSIEIN
+4349 
-4356 TGFGPNINVSAGGIG
+4356 
-4371 IDDSSGD
+4371 
-4378 SAGTSGTG
+4378 
-4386 TAGPNTGSVVGGLI
+4386 
-4400 GPVIGSIPGLIGGT
+4400 
-4414 IGGIISGVVG
+4414 
-4424 GLTGKKNKKSKIKG
+4424 
-4438 SAGGSLVTEDALY
+4438 
-4451 RAGELGLNEAIIPLE
+4451 GLNEAIIPLE

-4495 RNAGVNV
+4495 QNAGVNM

-4513 FTADALAQ
+4513 LTADALAQ

-4528 PQIAFAAASNG
+4528 PQIAFAAAGNE

-4563 RRLYDIRQLEATRR
+4563 RKLYDIRQLEATRR

>member
-33 ALESMRLSADAFND
+33 ALESMRLSADAFDD

-114 AFLREMNAFAAE
+114 AFLREMNTFAAE

-273 SGAYSALAGNLTGIR
+273 SDVYDALAENLTGIR

-293 YREIAAEQGSMGL
+293 YREIATEQGSMGL

-317 GQAGERILALIG
+317 GQVGERILALIG
-329 NVRQLSSQLY
+329 NVRQLGSRLY

-367 SSFISIANNAI
+367 SSFISIANNAV

-430 AVLPASLQA
+430 VVLPASLQA

-530 LDKLE
+530 LEELE

-564 GGGGAGDDAGIKMPD
+564 GGSGAGDDEDIKMPD

-606 NDVYGG
+606 NEVYGG

-619 MNSDWWKSFLPFVA
+619 MNSNWWKSFLPFVA

-655 AINVADVRKAVELGA
+655 AKNAADVRKAVALGA

-678 ETLSKYDEAESLLR
+678 ETLSKYDEAESLLH

-703 TDELQDVLSR
+703 TAELQDVLSR

-756 ELNRLTKNID
+756 QLNRLTKNID
-766 EIAALQQKLADNAVA
+766 EITALQQKLADNAVA
-781 TSSAGE
+781 TSAAGE

-799 TVRRYIKYAGKY
+799 TVRGYIKYAGKY

-826 TMPSLSSSLEDLG
+826 TMPSLSSSLENLG
-839 KNLSKLVDMSAD
+839 KNLGELVDMSAD

-879 LGITAETVSKMRGQ
+879 LGITAETVSKMQGQ
-893 LDIISKAVTARK
+893 LGIISKAVTARK
-905 TSAVNEEMLGA
+905 TSAVNEEMLRA
-916 LRAALDNKE
+916 LRTALDNKE

-930 TGALGLELTR
+930 TSVLGLELTR
-940 LDEIAS
+940 LDEIAG

-972 RATSVT
+972 RAASVT
-978 SAQTQI
+978 SAQMQI

-989 FKKNWDRLLSGY
+989 FKKNWGRLLSGY

-1027 TTLLKN
+1027 ATLLRN

-1039 VAITEAANN
+1039 VAITEATNN
-1048 AQILPILRALKV
+1048 AQVLPILKALKA
-1060 DFEAVTKGTSTGI
+1060 DFEAVTKGTSTGV

-1087 QQAATEAGVD
+1087 QQAATEAGAD
-1097 AAVTAASLS
+1097 AAVTAESLS

-1116 KSVNTKS
+1116 KGVNTKS

-1157 SAKTIEEAIDRL
+1157 SAKTIEEAIDKL

-1183 QGISKG
+1183 QGVSKG

-1224 SQEAFKEEMRNIGI
+1224 SQEAFKEEMRNIGV

-1284 GVFDVRKAL
+1284 GVFDIRKAL
-1293 ATGGDMGALYT
+1293 ATGGDMGALYA

-1341 ISRFAGNEAEM
+1341 IARFAGNEAEM

-1424 GKTIKVSAEGFQ
+1424 GRTIKVSAEGFQ
-1436 KFLEVEPSYALQ
+1436 KFLEVETSYALQ

-1535 DLSDFLRWSE
+1535 ELSDFLRWSE

-1608 LLKSGRAEYIAEG
+1608 LLKSGRTEYIAEG

-1628 QGTLQATLDTA
+1628 QGALQATLDTA

-1648 LVVRLQTNKM
+1648 LVVRLQTNRM

-1675 IRNIDEYQKAIS
+1675 IRSIDEYQKAIS

-1692 LVTQTNDYLRQLA
+1692 LITQTNDYLRQLA
-1705 EAKALGKG
+1705 EAKALGKS
-1713 LTDVAYTTV
+1713 LTDAVYTTV
-1722 KNGEVIEHTVE
+1722 KSGEVVEHTVE

-1744 QLEKIYTAVD
+1744 QLEKIYTVVD
-1754 KKLSSQLA
+1754 KKVSSQLA

-1785 TEILEEFRD
+1785 TEVLEDFRD

-1837 AQLDAADDI
+1837 AQLDAADAI

-1854 LAGSTS
+1854 LAGSTP

-1868 REATAATKAATE
+1868 REVTAATKAATE

-1894 AAREAAEAASAAS
+1894 AAREAAEAASAAGA
-1907 TGTGSV
+1907 GTGSV
-1913 KFGNYL
+1913 KFSNYL
-1919 STDDLLKLLQ
+1919 NTDELLKLFQ

-1948 MGETVV
+1948 MGETVA

-1967 GSTGLIQATIL
+1967 GRTGLTQATIL
-1978 DEYGKTIYEPAMQLS
+1978 DEYGKIVYAPAMQLS

-2081 SGIGDNFVK
+2081 SSIGDNFVK

-2157 LESASKQVADSLGTI
+2157 LESASKQVADALGTI
-2172 APELKLSDDLA
+2172 TPELKLSDDLA

-2188 AGSLGKVA
+2188 AGSLSKVA
-2196 GKGAGAVG
+2196 GEGASTVG
-2204 KGLKASD
+2204 KGLKAGD
-2211 IIFDGVAG
+2211 IIFGSAAGVG
-2219 IGVLDVLGIGL
+2219 LLDVLGIGL

-2246 TGSLQQDSELTE
+2246 TGGLQQDSELTE
-2258 ALAKLDAAGVS
+2258 ALAKLNAAGVS

-2275 TGEGFFHSLKSWFGA
+2275 TGEGFFHSLKGWFGA

-2311 GLATLGVGAL
+2311 GLAALGVGAL
-2321 STAAWPAALAGAIV
+2321 STAAWPAALAGALG
-2335 SAGTSLIYGLTGGDT
+2335 SAGTSLIHGLTGGDT

-2365 DTIYNNALKAG
+2365 DTIYNNALRAG

-2396 ILSDLDTGFWKGEDM
+2396 ILSDLDTGFWKGDDM
-2411 KKFLYGQTDG
+2411 KKFLYGQTTG

-2434 YATQN
+2434 YAAQN

-2447 LGDKDVYMVEWS
+2447 LGDKDIYMVNWDS
-2459 EGNSTPIDYGGRGAA
+2459 GYSSPLDYSTGGAA
-2474 TTARGETWQQM
+2474 TEARGETWQQM

-2528 FKNYGE
+2528 FENYGE

-2558 VSMLNELGVLST
+2558 VSMLNELGMLST
-2570 DLQAFIDEGQ
+2570 DLQTFIDEGQ

-2592 NDANASMSAMLDVFK
+2592 NDTNASMSAMLDVFK

-2686 AVQLDTAKL
+2686 AVQLDAAKL
-2695 QDDIVGWTVDLP
+2695 QDDIVGWTVALP

-2719 NDIEVLA
+2719 NDVEVLA

-2753 EASLTADDLSKYVLD
+2753 ETSITTNDISKWLLEQFSGVGVNLSTTDAGSTMNLDTDKVAANMSSALFQSTLTA
-2768 TLAGSGISI
+2768 
-2777 NAGEKSAGVDLD
+2777 
-2789 SAALA
+2789 
-2794 GNMTSAMF
+2794 
-2802 RSTLSSGEVS
+2802 GEVGG
-2812 QAMLDAL
+2812 MNDLI

-2827 SGYIE
+2827 SGFIE
-2832 ITNKAVLNGEMT
+2832 ITNKAVLSGEMT
-2844 IAEYIDSMGAAA
+2844 ISEYLRSMGSTV
-2856 DRLSPEVRDAL
+2856 DKLSPELQAAL

-2880 SAQAA
+2880 TAA
-2885 AEWADGI
+2885 AVAEWADGVTI
-2892 KMKSPI
+2892 KLPF
-2898 DADELTPEIQ
+2898 DASTITPEIE
-2908 AAFKE
+2908 AFFKE
-2913 IGISFAYEGDQLMM
+2913 AGLTIVRSGEEVYAVINHMGD
-2927 GINRLGD
+2927 D
-2934 NLKDGMTL
+2934 LKDGMTL

-2949 TLNESVKMGLRAL
+2949 TLNESVKMGLQAL

-2994 TAAFDQLGYTFSYN
+2994 TAAFDQLGYTFSYS

-3020 NLVKNS
+3020 NLVKDN

-3032 EIYNTIDPAVITALE
+3032 EIYNTVDPAAVTALE
-3047 DLGADISLTGDQAM
+3047 QLGADISLAGGQAM

-3076 ATFVEQP
+3076 AMFVEQP

-3088 IPEQVKATLEQAG
+3088 IPEIVKSTFVLAG
-3101 IVTEEGLLKINSKTI
+3101 IATEDGLLKINSKTI
-3116 SGLQPIGE
+3116 SGLQAIGE

-3159 DETSIPD
+3159 DETSIPE

-3179 PEMQEAILA
+3179 PEMQEAVLA

-3198 VIYDATADAVL
+3198 VIYNATADAVL

-3233 GKAVSEAIRSAAQLE
+3233 GKAVSEAILSAAQLE
-3248 NLQTRAKSIANSGLF
+3248 NLQTRAKSIANKGIF

-3296 YVVFKNSTGESKR
+3296 YVVFKNSTGEGKR
-3309 LSKDEYEKFN
+3309 LSKDEYEDFS
-3319 GFATGGTTTE
+3319 GFATGGTTTK
-3329 GLTLAGERGRELAV
+3329 GLALAGERGRELAV

-3356 RGELADLPEGT
+3356 HGELADLPEGT
-3367 RVLNNEDT
+3367 RILNNEDT
-3375 EAVLKYAGPVTGI
+3375 EQVMKYAGSQATLSAYADGNADVVVSGDAG
-3388 RKLAEGNTTI
+3388 AEAGNSS
-3398 KETGLLDTRVGTVA
+3398 VA
-3412 SAPEGEE
+3412 TLVSFVQSLFEAYNASLVQGEE
-3419 TVDFSSQTIGNIDAI
+3419 AP
-3434 VSSYMTAHKE
+3434 VSSPQDNSA
-3444 AMEVAIRG
+3444 EV
-3452 AVGALSEIQTSESN
+3452 VAL
-3466 ELTQVLSEGFSS
+3466 
-3478 IVGAVDSN
+3478 
-3486 ISKLSGS
+3486 
-3493 LTAAIDAAAD
+3493 
-3503 SVQNA
+3503 
-3508 VSTIRVNVNKGSNI
+3508 
-3522 ATGGSTGTGTGNK
+3522 
-3535 PSSNSG
+3535 
-3541 SNSGSNIGS
+3541 
-3550 TVGSLIGPVIGS
+3550 
-3562 IPGLIGSIAGGTIG
+3562 
-3576 SVIGNLVRNKS
+3576 
-3587 RVAGSAKGSLV
+3587 
-3598 TKDALYRAGELGLNE
+3598 
-3613 AIIPLEQ
+3613 
-3620 PDVLDKVGS
+3620 
-3629 AIGGY
+3629 
-3634 VTTGAAVTKE
+3634 
-3644 DIDAATQ
+3644 
-3651 LLIEAWAVAVRGAVA
+3651 AVRGAVA
-3666 AITENQ
+3666 AITEFIGAQSAVHVDSIDEAATRIVDAIESGTAELDNSLSSAISSLKSTVSASYSSSSDNTYDWRKVVAEAAKEWAAATTDEEREAAHKKAEEARATQGFSGGPDGSQFIILTPEQQAEILGKATIRASAYGSLVSGDQLVRVGEYGKSEAILPLEQPSVMAGVGDAIGAYVTPQTGITVDDINAAVQLLSEAWALALRGAVAAVTENQ
-3672 VNYTNELGG
+3672 VNYTAELGG
-3681 KIEGIIDVVDE
+3681 KIEGIIDVVDD
-3692 NLGKLEALETLAAA
+3692 NLGELEALESLATA
-3706 VDTLSSYIQQI
+3706 VTNLSSLIQGI
-3717 NSEVPQNTETLAAAV
+3717 KTAV
-3732 DTLSSYI
+3732 EDS
-3739 QQINSE
+3739 
-3745 VQQNT
+3745 
-3750 ETTATGFDELPVG
+3750 TTATTTGFSELPAG
-3763 LTAEFGQWFVDSLA
+3763 FIAEFGQWFVDSLA

-3783 GSATTDADRAAAHQ
+3783 GSATTDEERAAAHQ
-3797 IAEDVRSLL
+3797 LAEDARALL
-3806 GYSGGPDGSQYIPL
+3806 GYSGGPDGSQRIPL
-3820 SPSGDS
+3820 RGYADDTTGAYEALMSAQSQHNTDLLLQLEASEKAAEAFRDS
-3826 DALTGI
+3826 
-3832 AEQLSTK
+3832 
-3839 LDANAASI
+3839 
-3847 IAQLVSIE
+3847 
-3855 KTGSTFYD
+3855 
-3863 QLLKSDVETYNKWS
+3863 LLKTFLDSYSKFMASYTAANSEEL
-3877 ATYAAAQSN
+3877 AT
-3886 LQSIVNAAAITV
+3886 INAAAVTV
-3898 ANEVGS
+3898 ANAVGS
-3904 YVNWSQNTISALQ
+3904 YVDWSQNTISALQ
-3917 AEIASLRAA
+3917 AEVASLQSA
-3926 LSSTS
+3926 LASGNL
-3931 TRSTIKGSAKG
+3931 STIKGSARG

-3951 RAGELGLNEAI
+3951 RAGEGGLNEAI
-3962 IPLEQPDVLDKVGK
+3962 IPLEQPAIMGKVG
-3976 AIGEEVPGTAVSIK
+3976 ATIASYVPVSSGDYGEVLSHIDLNAETI
-3990 ELTARVTYTDDALS
+3990 AL
-4004 QLNGLLEAN
+4004 
-4013 IVIHKEAMEVAIRGA
+4013 AIRGA
-4028 VGALSEIQTDES
+4028 VAAVAENEGNYTNELFGKIEGVIGVVDENLGELEALESLSSSVNNLGDVAGAISELRSTFEETNVTIGGLPGALSAEIVTALSAEIVTALSAEIVTAMTAQIAQAGIDYGNATTDEERELAHRTAEEARKVLGYSGGPDGSEYIPLNNYSGIFTAQSEVLQSIAEQFTALFSVQHSEIKLQLTTLAKNQETFVTTLTAQIGSGKDEIIAEIQ
-4040 NELTQALSEGFNGTS
+4040 A
-4055 HDLTKAISEASS
+4055 S
-4067 SITEAISSQTSSLTS
+4067 SITVANAVGSYVDWSQNTISSLQRQ
-4082 AIDSA
+4082 
-4087 SDSVAAAISNIKLSA
+4087 VAALQGA
-4102 GSSLAGKEDGNTSGG
+4102 LAASR
-4117 SAGTSGTGTGTAG
+4117 TA
-4130 SNTGSVVGSLIGPV
+4130 
-4144 IGSIPGLIG
+4144 
-4153 GTIGAVIGGLISSS
+4153 
-4167 KNTARVR
+4167 K

-4187 YRAGELGLNEAIIP
+4187 YRAGE
-4201 LERPD
+4201 
-4206 VLSKVGKAIGE
+4206 
-4217 EVPTAKQDNKHISTY
+4217 
-4232 VLFTDDSLKQLGGVL
+4232 F
-4247 DTYTTVHK
+4247 
-4255 EAMEVAIRGA
+4255 
-4265 VGALLEYQTN
+4265 
-4275 DSTRIWELIS
+4275 
-4285 ESTNTIAD
+4285 
-4293 ELSSQTETI
+4293 
-4302 SDTADSLSGDI
+4302 
-4313 TNAANS
+4313 
-4319 TGSSITSAIGRLSST
+4319 
-4334 LSSAISA
+4334 
-4341 AAADITAA
+4341 
-4349 VNSIEIN
+4349 
-4356 TGFGPNINVSAGGIG
+4356 
-4371 IDDSSGD
+4371 
-4378 SAGTSGTG
+4378 
-4386 TAGPNTGSVVGGLI
+4386 
-4400 GPVIGSIPGLIGGT
+4400 
-4414 IGGIISGVVG
+4414 
-4424 GLTGKKNKKSKIKG
+4424 
-4438 SAGGSLVTEDALY
+4438 
-4451 RAGELGLNEAIIPLE
+4451 GLNEAIIPLE

-4502 QPPAAPVQDPR
+4502 QPPAAPIQDPR

-4528 PQIAFAAASNG
+4528 PQIAFAAAGNG

>member
-273 SGAYSALAGNLTGIR
+273 SGAYSALAENLTGIR

-293 YREIAAEQGSMGL
+293 YREIATEQGSMGL

-329 NVRQLSSQLY
+329 NVRQLGSQLY

-367 SSFISIANNAI
+367 SSFISIANNAV

-416 AAGYRLYEMSTAAM
+416 AAGYRLYEVSTAAM

-564 GGGGAGDDAGIKMPD
+564 GGGGAGDDAGIEMPD

-619 MNSDWWKSFLPFVA
+619 MNSNWWKSFLPFVA

-642 IMSKNHADAKAAN
+642 IMAKNHADAKAAN
-655 AINVADVRKAVELGA
+655 AKNAADVRKAVELGA

-678 ETLSKYDEAESLLR
+678 ETLSKYDEAESLLQ

-703 TDELQDVLSR
+703 TAELQDVLSR
-713 NLDRLVDSTEKTV
+713 NLDRLVDSAEKTV

-740 SARRDTSVFSL
+740 SARRDTSVFGL

-756 ELNRLTKNID
+756 QLNRLTKNID
-766 EIAALQQKLADNAVA
+766 EIAALQQKLADNVVA

-799 TVRRYIKYAGKY
+799 TVRGYIKYAGKY

-839 KNLSKLVDMSAD
+839 KNLGKLVDMSAD
-851 GFKNVD
+851 SFKNVD

-879 LGITAETVSKMRGQ
+879 LGITAETVSKMQGQ
-893 LDIISKAVTARK
+893 LGIISKAVTARK

-916 LRAALDNKE
+916 LRTALDNKE

-930 TGALGLELTR
+930 TSVLGLELTR

-972 RATSVT
+972 RAASVT

-989 FKKNWDRLLSGY
+989 FKKNWGRLLSGY

-1039 VAITEAANN
+1039 VAITEATNN
-1048 AQILPILRALKV
+1048 AQVLPILKALKA

-1087 QQAATEAGVD
+1087 QQAATEAGAD

-1123 IENYLTALRNPA
+1123 IESYLTALRNPA
-1135 PPRVARDT
+1135 PPRVAQDT

-1157 SAKTIEEAIDRL
+1157 SAKTIEEAIDKL

-1183 QGISKG
+1183 QGVSKG

-1215 RRETPVRGI
+1215 RREMPVRGI

-1273 WAGFVRTLKEG
+1273 WAGFLRTLKEG
-1284 GVFDVRKAL
+1284 GVFDIRKAL
-1293 ATGGDMGALYT
+1293 ATGGDMGALYA

-1436 KFLEVEPSYALQ
+1436 KFLEVETSYALQ

-1535 DLSDFLRWSE
+1535 ELSDFLRWSE

-1608 LLKSGRAEYIAEG
+1608 LLKSGRTEYIAEG

-1648 LVVRLQTNKM
+1648 LVVQLQTNKM

-1713 LTDVAYTTV
+1713 LTDAAYTTV

-1744 QLEKIYTAVD
+1744 QLEKIHTVVD

-1837 AQLDAADDI
+1837 AQLDAADAI

-1894 AAREAAEAASAAS
+1894 AAREAAKAASATSA
-1907 TGTGSV
+1907 GTGSV

-1919 STDDLLKLLQ
+1919 STDELLKLFQ

-1948 MGETVV
+1948 MGETVA

-1967 GSTGLIQATIL
+1967 GRTGLTQATIL
-1978 DEYGKTIYEPAMQLS
+1978 DEYGKIVYEPAMQLS

-2011 MKLASLLGMDN
+2011 MKLASLLGMDD

-2081 SGIGDNFVK
+2081 SGVGDNFVK

-2105 KKVTQYLDDVIGDGL
+2105 KKVTRYLDDVIGDGL

-2137 LGRGVTKKYADEISL
+2137 LGRGVTKKYVDEISL

-2157 LESASKQVADSLGTI
+2157 LESASKQVADALGTVT
-2172 APELKLSDDLA
+2172 PELKLSDDLA

-2196 GKGAGAVG
+2196 GESASAVG
-2204 KGLKASD
+2204 KGLKAGD
-2211 IIFDGVAG
+2211 IIFGGAAGVG
-2219 IGVLDVLGIGL
+2219 LLDVLGIGL

-2246 TGSLQQDSELTE
+2246 TGGLQQDSELTE

-2275 TGEGFFHSLKSWFGA
+2275 TGDGFFHSLKGWFGA

-2311 GLATLGVGAL
+2311 GLAALGVGAL

-2396 ILSDLDTGFWKGEDM
+2396 ILSDLDTGFWKGDDM

-2421 YGQAASRLSGTSE
+2421 YDQAASRLTGSSE

-2459 EGNSTPIDYGGRGAA
+2459 DGDSTPIDYGSGGAA
-2474 TTARGETWQQM
+2474 TKARGETWQQM
-2485 YKDSQDLGLEDVL
+2485 YKDSQDLGLKDVL

-2570 DLQAFIDEGQ
+2570 DLQTFIDEGQ
-2580 LAGVIQAAVNFK
+2580 LAGVMQAAVNFK

-2607 QFSAPVDGVDGAYV
+2607 QFSAPVGGVDGAYV

-2686 AVQLDTAKL
+2686 AVQLNAAKL

-2738 SFMKALNENITGTER
+2738 SFMKALNENTTGTER
-2753 EASLTADDLSKYVLD
+2753 EASLTADDLSKYILD
-2768 TLAGSGISI
+2768 TLAGSGITI
-2777 NAGEKSAGVDLD
+2777 NAGEKSAGVNLD

-2794 GNMTSAMF
+2794 GSMTSAMF

-2812 QAMLDAL
+2812 QAMMDAL

-2892 KMKSPI
+2892 TMKSPI

-2927 GINRLGD
+2927 VINRLGD

-2984 VSANDITPSI
+2984 VSTNDITPSI

-3020 NLVKNS
+3020 NLVKNN

-3047 DLGADISLTGDQAM
+3047 DLGADISLTGGQAM

-3209 SMEEAIIANKDG
+3209 SMEEAITENKDG

-3227 TMAEEI
+3227 TMADEI
-3233 GKAVSEAIRSAAQLE
+3233 GKAVSEAILSAAQLE
-3248 NLQTRAKSIANSGLF
+3248 NLQTRAKAIANNGIF
-3263 HWGETTDTG
+3263 HWGETTDMG

-3288 SSSGSHNG
+3288 SASGSHNG
-3296 YVVFKNSTGESKR
+3296 YVVFKNSTGEGKR

-3319 GFATGGTTTE
+3319 GFATGGTTTK
-3329 GLTLAGERGRELAV
+3329 GLTLAGEQGRELAV

-3356 RGELADLPEGT
+3356 HGELADLPEGT
-3367 RVLNNEDT
+3367 RILNNEDT
-3375 EAVLKYAGPVTGI
+3375 EQVMKYAGSQAT
-3388 RKLAEGNTTI
+3388 LSAYADGNA
-3398 KETGLLDTRVGTVA
+3398 DVV
-3412 SAPEGEE
+3412 
-3419 TVDFSSQTIGNIDAI
+3419 
-3434 VSSYMTAHKE
+3434 VSSDAGAE
-3444 AMEVAIRG
+3444 ASNSSMATLVAFAQAMLAAYNASLMQDEQSVDEGYNVATDTISLAIRG
-3452 AVGALSEIQTSESN
+3452 AVAALTEFSMARWSEQAKNLDDQTTSIVEAIDALSED
-3466 ELTQVLSEGFSS
+3466 LSS
-3478 IVGAVDSN
+3478 
-3486 ISKLSGS
+3486 
-3493 LTAAIDAAAD
+3493 AIGTLNDA
-3503 SVQNA
+3503 
-3508 VSTIRVNVNKGSNI
+3508 
-3522 ATGGSTGTGTGNK
+3522 
-3535 PSSNSG
+3535 
-3541 SNSGSNIGS
+3541 
-3550 TVGSLIGPVIGS
+3550 IGS
-3562 IPGLIGSIAGGTIG
+3562 IDTSSGTGSGTGSAEKQYPEHWYMEDGSIDFSTVVKDTGSTAAAFEALGYAQNEKGTWY
-3576 SVIGNLVRNKS
+3576 KPK
-3587 RVAGSAKGSLV
+3587 GSAKGSLI
-3598 TKDALYRAGELGLNE
+3598 TKDALYRAGEGGLNE

-3620 PDVLDKVGS
+3620 PSVMDKVG
-3629 AIGGY
+3629 ATIGSY
-3634 VTTGAAVTKE
+3634 VSGTGGITKE
-3644 DIDAATQ
+3644 DLDAAVQ
-3651 LLIEAWAVAVRGAVA
+3651 LLSEAWALALRGAVA
-3666 AITENQ
+3666 AVAENQ
-3672 VNYTNELGG
+3672 VTYTKELGN

-3692 NLGKLEALETLAAA
+3692 NLGKLEALDNLA
-3706 VDTLSSYIQQI
+3706 SIM
-3717 NSEVPQNTETLAAAV
+3717 SELNGYFQH
-3732 DTLSSYI
+3732 I
-3739 QQINSE
+3739 SE
-3745 VQQNT
+3745 AIDEGNVI
-3750 ETTATGFDELPVG
+3750 TATGFGELPAG
-3763 LTAEFGQWFVDSLA
+3763 LTAEFGQWFVDSMA

-3783 GSATTDADRAAAHQ
+3783 GSATTDEERAAAHQ
-3797 IAEDVRSLL
+3797 MAEDVRALL
-3806 GYSGGPDGSQYIPL
+3806 GYSGGPDGSQRIPL
-3820 SPSGDS
+3820 RGYADDTAGAYEALMSAQSQHNTDLLTQLETSEKAAEAFRDS
-3826 DALTGI
+3826 
-3832 AEQLSTK
+3832 
-3839 LDANAASI
+3839 
-3847 IAQLVSIE
+3847 
-3855 KTGSTFYD
+3855 
-3863 QLLKSDVETYNKWS
+3863 LLKTFLDSYNKFMAS
-3877 ATYAAAQSN
+3877 YAAANSEE
-3886 LQSIVNAAAITV
+3886 LATINAAAVTV
-3898 ANEVGS
+3898 ANAVGS
-3904 YVNWSQNTISALQ
+3904 YVDWSQNTISALQ
-3917 AEIASLRAA
+3917 AEVASLQNA
-3926 LSSTS
+3926 LSSKNL
-3931 TRSTIKGSAKG
+3931 STIKGSAKG

-3951 RAGELGLNEAI
+3951 RAGEGGLNEAI
-3962 IPLEQPDVLDKVGK
+3962 IPLEQPEVMGKVG
-3976 AIGEEVPGTAVSIK
+3976 ATIASYVPISGGDYSEVLNHIDLNAETI
-3990 ELTARVTYTDDALS
+3990 AL
-4004 QLNGLLEAN
+4004 
-4013 IVIHKEAMEVAIRGA
+4013 AIRGA
-4028 VGALSEIQTDES
+4028 VAAVAENEGNYTNELFGKIEGIIDVVDENLGELEALESLSSSVSNLGNVAGAISELRSTFEETNVTIGGLPGALSAEIVAAMTAQIAQAGIDYNNATTDEERELAHRIAEEARKVLGYSGGPDGSEYIPLNDYSGIFTAQSDALQGIAEQFTTLFNTQHSEIKLQLTTLAKNQETFVTTLTAQIGSGKDEIIAEIQ
-4040 NELTQALSEGFNGTS
+4040 AG
-4055 HDLTKAISEASS
+4055 
-4067 SITEAISSQTSSLTS
+4067 SITVANAVGSYVDWSQNTISSLQRQ
-4082 AIDSA
+4082 
-4087 SDSVAAAISNIKLSA
+4087 VAALQSA
-4102 GSSLAGKEDGNTSGG
+4102 LAASK
-4117 SAGTSGTGTGTAG
+4117 TA
-4130 SNTGSVVGSLIGPV
+4130 
-4144 IGSIPGLIG
+4144 
-4153 GTIGAVIGGLISSS
+4153 
-4167 KNTARVR
+4167 K

-4187 YRAGELGLNEAIIP
+4187 YRAGE
-4201 LERPD
+4201 
-4206 VLSKVGKAIGE
+4206 
-4217 EVPTAKQDNKHISTY
+4217 
-4232 VLFTDDSLKQLGGVL
+4232 F
-4247 DTYTTVHK
+4247 
-4255 EAMEVAIRGA
+4255 
-4265 VGALLEYQTN
+4265 
-4275 DSTRIWELIS
+4275 
-4285 ESTNTIAD
+4285 
-4293 ELSSQTETI
+4293 
-4302 SDTADSLSGDI
+4302 
-4313 TNAANS
+4313 
-4319 TGSSITSAIGRLSST
+4319 
-4334 LSSAISA
+4334 
-4341 AAADITAA
+4341 
-4349 VNSIEIN
+4349 
-4356 TGFGPNINVSAGGIG
+4356 
-4371 IDDSSGD
+4371 
-4378 SAGTSGTG
+4378 
-4386 TAGPNTGSVVGGLI
+4386 
-4400 GPVIGSIPGLIGGT
+4400 
-4414 IGGIISGVVG
+4414 
-4424 GLTGKKNKKSKIKG
+4424 
-4438 SAGGSLVTEDALY
+4438 
-4451 RAGELGLNEAIIPLE
+4451 GLNEAIIPLE

-4528 PQIAFAAASNG
+4528 PQIAFAAAGNG